1 MLTEAETR
9 PHMVAALSTRFI
21 LLGTPLPSKMLLR
34 VGPAPIPKLLE
45 LGLGIY
51 RLPAQHLCIV
61 RCLGFLGNEGGMVGG
76 RGSHF
81 VKVI

>member
-1 MLTEAETR
+1 
-9 PHMVAALSTRFI
+9 
-21 LLGTPLPSKMLLR
+21 MLLR
-34 VGPAPIPKLLE
+34 VSPPIPKLVE

-61 RCLGFLGNEGGMVGG
+61 LCRGFLGNEGGVVGG